1 MASNRGESRVLKECI
16 MKQVENVGHQLWVN
30 LQISKAKMTITGC
43 IPGNI
48 VLLVCISAII
58 AFDVLCTLSIFKDKQ
73 R

>member
-1 MASNRGESRVLKECI
+1 

-58 AFDVLCTLSIFKDKQ
+58 AFDVLCILSIFKDKQ